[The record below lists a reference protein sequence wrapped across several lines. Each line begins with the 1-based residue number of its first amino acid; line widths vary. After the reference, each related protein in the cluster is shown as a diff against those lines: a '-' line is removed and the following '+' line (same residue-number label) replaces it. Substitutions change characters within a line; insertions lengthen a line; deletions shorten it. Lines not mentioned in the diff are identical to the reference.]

1 MPQTAKKL
9 ESHVSSQCRVLW
21 AHAISGSCEIDHRG
35 SCGRYL
41 RFKPQC
47 ATLRQRRGRSPL
59 SPNGVGSATRF
70 RPRSIFGTQRSESA
84 FRRTLSLSSSMGIA
98 ARMGSKVDGTGGAAC
113 TSLLHPQVLPAR
125 LLWAQAVSP
134 PRARVQGIGRLPRI
148 VVRRRMVRPLWRTLP
163 FATAMSWSRRDAS
176 RRSSDCV

>member
-9 ESHVSSQCRVLW
+9 ESHVSSQYRVLW
-21 AHAISGSCEIDHRG
+21 AHAISGSCEIDHPG

-41 RFKPQC
+41 RFESQC

-98 ARMGSKVDGTGGAAC
+98 ARMGSKVDGTGGANVHQPSAPSSSPCQAPLGASCESSKGSC
-113 TSLLHPQVLPAR
+113 TGHWPSPTHRCAEKNGSSALENPAVCNGNVL
-125 LLWAQAVSP
+125 VEE
-134 PRARVQGIGRLPRI
+134 G
-148 VVRRRMVRPLWRTLP
+148 
-163 FATAMSWSRRDAS
+163 AS